1 MYHCKCFYFKNCKEF
16 ISHMIKIPINFDISL
31 AVVSKKKNITTDDEQ
46 LKHLAENI
54 KSKILKNRLQ
64 ENKKYTFTIYKDDT
78 DVLRKYLDE
87 THILHKL
94 PLYNEDYSIIGK
106 LYNNMLVEIII
117 SVIICDFRKKKH
129 H

>member
-1 MYHCKCFYFKNCKEF
+1 M
-16 ISHMIKIPINFDISL
+16 PINFDISL
-31 AVVSKKKNITTDDEQ
+31 AVVSKKENITTDDEQ

-54 KSKILKNRLQ
+54 KSKILKNQLQ
-64 ENKKYTFTIYKDDT
+64 ENKKYIFTIYKDNT

-129 H
+129 R